1 MKTSTWITGKEFKQ
15 LMKDCNC
22 VVVRLSNQY
31 QDIEFDHGN
40 TTSVKKL
47 RLDDMDCGSH
57 TFVYQYCNQSDTTIQ
72 YLAKSLKPSD
82 ELRFYAR
89 ENGSSLLKEKGLDFI
104 ELRARIVT
112 RHKTDMRKDTVSEL
126 TVKSEHRIIR
136 N

>member
-1 MKTSTWITGKEFKQ
+1 MQTSTFMTGKEFKQ
-15 LMKDCNC
+15 LMKDCTC
-22 VVVRLSNQY
+22 VVIRLSNQY

-40 TTSVKKL
+40 TTSVK
-47 RLDDMDCGSH
+47 RLHLDNMDCGSH

-72 YLAKSLKPSD
+72 YLAKSLKSSD

-89 ENGSSLLKEKGLDFI
+89 ENGSEMLKEKGLDFI

-126 TVKSEHRIIR
+126 TVKSEHRRIR
-136 N
+136 

>member
-1 MKTSTWITGKEFKQ
+1 
-15 LMKDCNC
+15 MKDCTC

-40 TTSVKKL
+40 TTSIK
-47 RLDDMDCGSH
+47 RLHLDNMDCGIH

-89 ENGSSLLKEKGLDFI
+89 ENGSEMLKEKGMDFI

-126 TVKSEHRIIR
+126 TVKSEHRRIR
-136 N
+136 